1 MTRQTKQT
9 KQTKQG
15 MQGKQAI
22 RTRQAREPKTP
33 QAAPARSFRIT
44 TAPGQAA
51 LVEAL
56 LAAQGFAFEAEP
68 FLASARRLTLEPF
81 PLGSSLAASFG
92 LIYIQD
98 RSSMLPPALLGA
110 RPGELCLDMC
120 ASPGGKTGILA
131 LAVGPEG
138 FVLAAEASRERLAT
152 LRQNLR
158 RMNAANVATAGG
170 EAQHL
175 PLPPQSLDCI
185 LLDPP
190 CSGWGTADKNPLVMT
205 LWTPEKAETLVRL
218 QRVLLA
224 SAATLL
230 KPGGTLMYS
239 TCTTHVRE
247 NEEQAAWA
255 LDTLPLALSPLPAPA
270 GFRPREPALPGLE
283 GVLRV
288 GGTKSDPGTDPET
301 GTLQP
306 DLAHADGTKAES
318 GGQGFFLARFV
329 KQADA
334 AAGPALGGDGDGGDG
349 GGEGREISRADYRD
363 DNRDDNRDQA
373 RELGG
378 HVLPARDIAAAGP
391 LAPGNLPPGEVRD
404 FGGKVYF
411 LHRQALDLL
420 GQSPGLRWQ
429 GLPLGSASAGR
440 FRPDPRARLLLPPAG
455 ELEPS
460 QRLDVDEPKA
470 ILDLL
475 SGRSLDLPGTGN
487 LVGLYFRGL
496 PLGLLTRKGRRLL
509 WSDR

>member
-1 MTRQTKQT
+1 MTKSTKTT
-9 KQTKQG
+9 KPHTPK
-15 MQGKQAI
+15 KPH
-22 RTRQAREPKTP
+22 TPSKTARPER
-33 QAAPARSFRIT
+33 AAPARTFRIT
-44 TAPGQAA
+44 TGPSQAP

-56 LAAQGFAFEAEP
+56 LAAQGFAFEPEP
-68 FLASARRLTLEPF
+68 FLDSARRLTREPF

-92 LIYIQD
+92 LLYIQD

-110 RPGELCLDMC
+110 QPGHVCLDMC

-131 LAVGPEG
+131 LAVGREG

-158 RMNAANVATAGG
+158 RMNAANTATVGA
-170 EAQHL
+170 ESQHL
-175 PLPPQSLDCI
+175 PLKPGSLDCV

-218 QRVLLA
+218 QRLLLA
-224 SAATLL
+224 QAAALL
-230 KPGGTLMYS
+230 RPGGTLMYS

-255 LDTLPLALSPLPAPA
+255 LDTLPLTLSPLPAPA
-270 GFRPREPALPGLE
+270 GFTRREPALPGLS

-288 GGTKSDPGTDPET
+288 GGAKADRDAEMGADPDADDAAAGAKGGTS
-301 GTLQP
+301 GT
-306 DLAHADGTKAES
+306 ADG

-329 KQADA
+329 KQAGAASGDA
-334 AAGPALGGDGDGGDG
+334 GNGQGNGQVDDD
-349 GGEGREISRADYRD
+349 RD
-363 DNRDDNRDQA
+363 ERSV
-373 RELGG
+373 ELGG
-378 HVLPARDIAAAGP
+378 SVLSARDIAAAGP
-391 LAPGNLPPGEVRD
+391 LAPGNLPLGEVRD

-411 LHRQALDLL
+411 LHRQALALL
-420 GQSPGLRWQ
+420 GRCPGLRWQ
-429 GLPLGSASAGR
+429 GLPLGAASAGR
-440 FRPDPRARLLLPPAG
+440 FRPDPRARLLLPPVE
-455 ELEPS
+455 ELAPAD
-460 QRLDVDEPKA
+460 RLDVDEPA
-470 ILDLL
+470 PILDLL
-475 SGRSLDLPGTGN
+475 SGRSLELPGTGR

>member
-1 MTRQTKQT
+1 MGRAARQTLPSPPAA
-9 KQTKQG
+9 G
-15 MQGKQAI
+15 YALPMI
-22 RTRQAREPKTP
+22 QART
-33 QAAPARSFRIT
+33 FRIT
-44 TAPGQAA
+44 TAPRQAP

-56 LAAQGFAFEAEP
+56 LSAQGFAFEAEP
-68 FLASARRLTLEPF
+68 FLASARRLTNEPF

-98 RSSMLPPALLGA
+98 RSSMLPPAMLGA
-110 RPGELCLDMC
+110 RPGDLCLDMC

-131 LAVGPEG
+131 LAVGPGG
-138 FVLAAEASRERLAT
+138 FVLAAEASRDRLAT

-158 RMNAANVATAGG
+158 RMNAANVATAGA

-175 PLPPQSLDCI
+175 PLKPGSLDCV

-190 CSGWGTADKNPLVMT
+190 CSGWGTADKNPLVLT

-218 QRVLLA
+218 QRTLLA
-224 SAATLL
+224 RAATLL
-230 KPGGTLMYS
+230 RPGGTLMYS

-255 LDTLPLALSPLPAPA
+255 LSTLPLALSPLPAPA
-270 GFRPREPALPGLE
+270 GFARREPALPGLS

-288 GGTKSDPGTDPET
+288 GGTRAGDGDEPG
-301 GTLQP
+301 
-306 DLAHADGTKAES
+306 DGA
-318 GGQGFFLARFV
+318 GQGQGFFLARFV
-329 KQADA
+329 KRDAPQKDADGRDNGA
-334 AAGPALGGDGDGGDG
+334 DGAGEDE
-349 GGEGREISRADYRD
+349 GE
-363 DNRDDNRDQA
+363 QKA

-378 HVLPARDIAAAGP
+378 RVLSVRDIAAAGP
-391 LAPGNLPPGEVRD
+391 LQPGNLPPGEVRD

-411 LHRQALDLL
+411 LHQKALELL
-420 GQSPGLRWQ
+420 GRSPGLRWQ
-429 GLPLGSASAGR
+429 GLPLGAASAGR
-440 FRPDPRARLLLPPAG
+440 FRPDPRARLLLPPAD
-455 ELEPS
+455 ELAPAL
-460 QRLDVDEPKA
+460 RLDVDEPKP

>member
-1 MTRQTKQT
+1 MNQTTPTSRATPADQT
-9 KQTKQG
+9 G
-15 MQGKQAI
+15 
-22 RTRQAREPKTP
+22 
-33 QAAPARSFRIT
+33 PARSFRIT
-44 TAPGQAA
+44 TTSRQAP

-56 LAAQGFAFEAEP
+56 LSAQGFAFEAEP
-68 FLASARRLTLEPF
+68 FLESARRLTKEPF

-110 RPGELCLDMC
+110 LPGDLCLDMC

-131 LAVGPEG
+131 LTVGPEG

-175 PLPPQSLDCI
+175 PLPPESLDCI

-190 CSGWGTADKNPLVMT
+190 CSGWGTADKNPLVLT

-218 QRVLLA
+218 QRTLLA
-224 SAATLL
+224 RAATLL
-230 KPGGTLMYS
+230 RPGGTLMYS

-255 LDTLPLALSPLPAPA
+255 LETLPLTLSPLPAPA
-270 GFRPREPALPGLE
+270 GFARREPALPGLD

-288 GGTKSDPGTDPET
+288 GGTKSDKKSDPATDGNGAGEGAGPEPG
-301 GTLQP
+301 GQ
-306 DLAHADGTKAES
+306 
-318 GGQGFFLARFV
+318 GQGFFLARFV
-329 KQADA
+329 KRDD
-334 AAGPALGGDGDGGDG
+334 PALDAGRDAYGDGDKG
-349 GGEGREISRADYRD
+349 AL
-363 DNRDDNRDQA
+363 A
-373 RELGG
+373 KELGG
-378 HVLPARDIAAAGP
+378 RVLSAKELAAAGP
-391 LAPGNLPPGEVRD
+391 LHPGNLPPGEVRD

-411 LHRQALDLL
+411 LHQQALDLL
-420 GQSPGLRWQ
+420 GRSPGLRWQ
-429 GLPLGSASAGR
+429 GLALGSASAGH

-455 ELEPS
+455 ELAPA
-460 QRLDVDEPKA
+460 QRLDVDEPQP

-509 WSDR
+509 WSVR

>member
-1 MTRQTKQT
+1 MNQTT
-9 KQTKQG
+9 QG
-15 MQGKQAI
+15 
-22 RTRQAREPKTP
+22 RT
-33 QAAPARSFRIT
+33 FRIT
-44 TAPGQAA
+44 TAPEQAP

-56 LAAQGFAFEAEP
+56 LAAQGFACEAEP
-68 FLASARRLTLEPF
+68 FLESARRLLSEPF

-98 RSSMLPPALLGA
+98 RSSMLPPAMLGA
-110 RPGELCLDMC
+110 RPGSSCLDMC

-131 LAVGPEG
+131 LAVGRQG
-138 FVLAAEASRERLAT
+138 FVLAAEASRDRLAT

-158 RMNAANVATAGG
+158 RMNAANVATAGA

-175 PLPPQSLDCI
+175 PLPPGSLDCV

-190 CSGWGTADKNPLVMT
+190 CSGWGTADKNPLVLS

-224 SAATLL
+224 RAAELL
-230 KPGGTLMYS
+230 KPGGLLMYS

-255 LDTLPLALSPLPAPA
+255 LDMLPLKLSPLPAPP
-270 GFRPREPALPGLE
+270 GFTPRDPALPGLD

-288 GGTKSDPGTDPET
+288 GGTKADPAADQET
-301 GTLQP
+301 GG
-306 DLAHADGTKAES
+306 ADEAGNGG

-329 KQADA
+329 KQGGSLTGED
-334 AAGPALGGDGDGGDG
+334 GDGDGGRDVAEIG
-349 GGEGREISRADYRD
+349 GRT
-363 DNRDDNRDQA
+363 
-373 RELGG
+373 
-378 HVLPARDIAAAGP
+378 LPAKELAAAGP
-391 LAPGNLPPGEVRD
+391 LQPGNLPPGEARD

-420 GQSPGLRWQ
+420 ARSPGLRWQ
-429 GLPLGSASAGR
+429 GFPLGSASGGR

-455 ELEPS
+455 GLAPD
-460 QRLDVDEPKA
+460 QRLDVDEPA
-470 ILDLL
+470 PILDLL

-487 LVGLYFRGL
+487 LVGPYFRGL
-496 PLGLLTRKGRRLL
+496 PLGLVTRKGRRLL

>member
-1 MTRQTKQT
+1 MKQT
-9 KQTKQG
+9 TRTTQTIQTT
-15 MQGKQAI
+15 QTA
-22 RTRQAREPKTP
+22 RT
-33 QAAPARSFRIT
+33 APARSFRIT
-44 TAPGQAA
+44 TAPAQAP

-56 LAAQGFAFEAEP
+56 LAAQGFACEAEP
-68 FLASARRLTLEPF
+68 FLENARRLTAEPF

-110 RPGELCLDMC
+110 PPGSVCLDMC

-131 LAVGPEG
+131 LAVGREG

-158 RMNAANVATAGG
+158 RMNAANVATAGA

-175 PLPPQSLDCI
+175 PLVPGSLDCI

-218 QRVLLA
+218 QRVLLTR
-224 SAATLL
+224 AAQLL
-230 KPGGTLMYS
+230 KPGGRLMYS

-255 LDTLPLALSPLPAPA
+255 LDTLPLALSPLPAPP
-270 GFRPREPALPGLE
+270 GFAPREPALAGLD

-288 GGTKSDPGTDPET
+288 GGTKSDRGD
-301 GTLQP
+301 
-306 DLAHADGTKAES
+306 DGTAGGDTG

-329 KQADA
+329 KQDGP
-334 AAGPALGGDGDGGDG
+334 AAGEGTGEDGDARTVDLGG
-349 GGEGREISRADYRD
+349 RTLP
-363 DNRDDNRDQA
+363 A
-373 RELGG
+373 REL
-378 HVLPARDIAAAGP
+378 AAAGP
-391 LAPGNLPPGEVRD
+391 LAPGNLPPGEARD

-411 LHRQALDLL
+411 LHRQALALL

-429 GLPLGSASAGR
+429 GFPLGAASAGR

-455 ELEPS
+455 ELAPA
-460 QRLDVDEPKA
+460 QRLDVDEPQA

-475 SGRSLDLPGTGN
+475 SGRSLELTGEGG

>member
-1 MTRQTKQT
+1 MT
-9 KQTKQG
+9 
-15 MQGKQAI
+15 
-22 RTRQAREPKTP
+22 
-33 QAAPARSFRIT
+33 PARTFRIT
-44 TAPGQAA
+44 TAAHQAP

-56 LAAQGFAFEAEP
+56 LSAQGFAFEAEP
-68 FLASARRLTLEPF
+68 FLESARRLTSEPF

-110 RPGELCLDMC
+110 RPGDVCLDMC

-131 LAVGPEG
+131 LAVGRQG
-138 FVLAAEASRERLAT
+138 FVLAAEASRDRLAT

-158 RMNAANVATAGG
+158 RMNAANVATAGA

-175 PLPPQSLDCI
+175 PLPPGSLDCV

-190 CSGWGTADKNPLVMT
+190 CSGWGTADKNPLVLS

-224 SAATLL
+224 RAAVLL

-255 LDTLPLALSPLPAPA
+255 LGALPLMLSPLAAPP
-270 GFRPREPALPGLE
+270 GFAPREPALPGLT

-288 GGTKSDPGTDPET
+288 GGVKSDKSGGKGVGTAAD
-301 GTLQP
+301 
-306 DLAHADGTKAES
+306 DADGPEP
-318 GGQGFFLARFV
+318 GGQGQGFFLARFV
-329 KQADA
+329 KQAGSLTDE
-334 AAGPALGGDGDGGDG
+334 DGDEGEDEG
-349 GGEGREISRADYRD
+349 GGRGVAEIATAIGGRALSAK
-363 DNRDDNRDQA
+363 
-373 RELGG
+373 EL
-378 HVLPARDIAAAGP
+378 VAAGP
-391 LAPGNLPPGEVRD
+391 LAPGNLPPGEARD

-411 LHRQALDLL
+411 LHQEALELL
-420 GQSPGLRWQ
+420 GRSPGLRWQ
-429 GLPLGSASAGR
+429 GFPLGSASAGR

-455 ELEPS
+455 ELAPS
-460 QRLDVDEPKA
+460 LRLDVDEPQA

>member
-1 MTRQTKQT
+1 MNQTT
-9 KQTKQG
+9 PTS
-15 MQGKQAI
+15 QAI
-22 RTRQAREPKTP
+22 PADQTG
-33 QAAPARSFRIT
+33 PARSFRIT
-44 TAPGQAA
+44 TAARQAP

-56 LAAQGFAFEAEP
+56 LSAQGFAFEAEP
-68 FLASARRLTLEPF
+68 FLASARRLTREPF

-110 RPGELCLDMC
+110 APGDLCLDMC

-131 LAVGPEG
+131 LTVGPAG

-158 RMNAANVATAGG
+158 RMNAANVATVGA
-170 EAQHL
+170 ESQHL
-175 PLPPQSLDCI
+175 PLPPGSLDCI

-190 CSGWGTADKNPLVMT
+190 CSGWGTADKNPLVLT

-218 QRVLLA
+218 QRTLLA
-224 SAATLL
+224 RAATLL

-255 LDTLPLALSPLPAPA
+255 LETLPLTLAPLPAPA
-270 GFRPREPALPGLE
+270 GFARREPALPGLS

-288 GGTKSDPGTDPET
+288 GGTKSDPAAGDNGAGEGAGP
-301 GTLQP
+301 GGQ
-306 DLAHADGTKAES
+306 
-318 GGQGFFLARFV
+318 GQGFFLARFV
-329 KQADA
+329 KQNDLALDADRGA
-334 AAGPALGGDGDGGDG
+334 YGDEDKGAL
-349 GGEGREISRADYRD
+349 A
-363 DNRDDNRDQA
+363 Q
-373 RELGG
+373 ELGG
-378 HVLPARDIAAAGP
+378 RVLSGKDIAAAGP

-411 LHRQALDLL
+411 LHQQALDLL
-420 GQSPGLRWQ
+420 GRSPGLRWQ
-429 GLPLGSASAGR
+429 GLALGSASAGR

-455 ELEPS
+455 ELDPS
-460 QRLDVDEPKA
+460 QRLDVDEPQP

-509 WSDR
+509 WSVR

>member
-1 MTRQTKQT
+1 MT
-9 KQTKQG
+9 
-15 MQGKQAI
+15 
-22 RTRQAREPKTP
+22 QARY
-33 QAAPARSFRIT
+33 FRIT
-44 TAPGQAA
+44 TEPSQAP

-56 LAAQGFAFEAEP
+56 LSAQGFAFEPEP
-68 FLASARRLTLEPF
+68 FLDSARRLTNEPF

-98 RSSMLPPALLGA
+98 RSSMLPPALLCA
-110 RPGELCLDMC
+110 EPGDLCLDMC
-120 ASPGGKTGILA
+120 SSPGGKTGILA
-131 LAVGPEG
+131 LAVGREG
-138 FVLAAEASRERLAT
+138 FVLASEASRDRLAT

-158 RMNAANVATAGG
+158 RMNAANAATAGA

-175 PLPPQSLDCI
+175 PLPPGSLDCV

-190 CSGWGTADKNPLVMT
+190 CSGWGTADKNPLVLT

-224 SAATLL
+224 RAAALL
-230 KPGGTLMYS
+230 KPGGLLMYS

-255 LDTLPLALSPLPAPA
+255 LGALPLDLSPLPAPL
-270 GFRPREPALPGLE
+270 GFAPRDPALPGLE

-288 GGTKSDPGTDPET
+288 GGTKA
-301 GTLQP
+301 
-306 DLAHADGTKAES
+306 DLAAGQAGPGDGGAGE
-318 GGQGFFLARFV
+318 GQGFFLARFV
-329 KQADA
+329 KQMAAKAGADN
-334 AAGPALGGDGDGGDG
+334 AGQNEGENSQEDRGG
-349 GGEGREISRADYRD
+349 A
-363 DNRDDNRDQA
+363 QA
-373 RELGG
+373 KELGG
-378 HVLPARDIAAAGP
+378 RVLSAGEIAAAGP

-411 LHRQALDLL
+411 LHRQALELL
-420 GQSPGLRWQ
+420 SHSPGLRWQ
-429 GLPLGSASAGR
+429 GLPLGSASAGH
-440 FRPDPRARLLLPPAG
+440 FRPDPRARLLLPPAHS
-455 ELEPS
+455 LPPDL
-460 QRLDVDEPKA
+460 RLDVDEPQP

-475 SGRSLDLPGTGN
+475 SGRSLELSGAGK

>member
-9 KQTKQG
+9 KQAKQAKQG
-15 MQGKQAI
+15 MQAI
-22 RTRQAREPKTP
+22 RTRPAREPKTP

-68 FLASARRLTLEPF
+68 FLESARRLTHEPF

-98 RSSMLPPALLGA
+98 RSSMLPSALLGA

-175 PLPPQSLDCI
+175 PLKPGSLDCI

-190 CSGWGTADKNPLVMT
+190 CSGWGTADKNPLVLT

-224 SAATLL
+224 RAATLL

-270 GFRPREPALPGLE
+270 GFCPREPALPGLG

-288 GGTKSDPGTDPET
+288 GGTKSDHGAENTQAHSAETDN
-301 GTLQP
+301 
-306 DLAHADGTKAES
+306 

-329 KQADA
+329 KQADM
-334 AAGPALGGDGDGGDG
+334 AAGGGDDEENGREEARDLGG
-349 GGEGREISRADYRD
+349 R
-363 DNRDDNRDQA
+363 
-373 RELGG
+373 
-378 HVLPARDIAAAGP
+378 VLPARDLAAAGP

-411 LHRQALDLL
+411 LHRHALELL

-440 FRPDPRARLLLPPAG
+440 FRPDPRARLLLPPADQ
-455 ELEPS
+455 LDPA

>member
-1 MTRQTKQT
+1 MTKTTKRT
-9 KQTKQG
+9 KTAKPGATPRPTQPP
-15 MQGKQAI
+15 
-22 RTRQAREPKTP
+22 RTAKALPAP
-33 QAAPARSFRIT
+33 PARSFRIT
-44 TAPGQAA
+44 TTPDQAP

-56 LAAQGFAFEAEP
+56 LAAQGFAFETEP
-68 FLASARRLTLEPF
+68 FLASARRLTQEPF

-98 RSSMLPPALLGA
+98 RSSMLPPAMLGA
-110 RPGELCLDMC
+110 APGDLCLDMC
-120 ASPGGKTGILA
+120 SSPGGKTGILA
-131 LAVGPEG
+131 LAVGREG
-138 FVLAAEASRERLAT
+138 FVLAAEASRDRLAT

-158 RMNAANVATAGG
+158 RMNMAGVATAGA

-175 PLPPQSLDCI
+175 PLPPGSLDRI

-190 CSGWGTADKNPLVMT
+190 CSGWGTADKNPLVLT

-218 QRVLLA
+218 QRTLFA
-224 SAATLL
+224 HAATLL

-255 LDTLPLALSPLPAPA
+255 LSELPLALSPLPAPA
-270 GFRPREPALPGLE
+270 GFTPREPALPGLS

-288 GGTKSDPGTDPET
+288 GGTKADTLAEASAAGESDSGSGPES
-301 GTLQP
+301 
-306 DLAHADGTKAES
+306 DG

-329 KQADA
+329 KTGAVL
-334 AAGPALGGDGDGGDG
+334 PEENRE
-349 GGEGREISRADYRD
+349 EGREKHRD
-363 DNRDDNRDQA
+363 EGVA
-373 RELGG
+373 ELGG
-378 HVLPARDIAAAGP
+378 RVLPAKDLAAAGP

-411 LHRQALDLL
+411 LHEQALALMAR
-420 GQSPGLRWQ
+420 SPGLRWQ
-429 GLPLGSASAGR
+429 GFPLGSASAGR
-440 FRPDPRARLLLPPAG
+440 FRPDPRARLLLPPAHA
-455 ELEPS
+455 LPPDM
-460 QRLDVDEPKA
+460 RLDVDEPQA

-475 SGRSLDLPGTGN
+475 SGRSLDLPGPGN

-496 PLGLLTRKGRRLL
+496 ALGLLTRKGRRLL